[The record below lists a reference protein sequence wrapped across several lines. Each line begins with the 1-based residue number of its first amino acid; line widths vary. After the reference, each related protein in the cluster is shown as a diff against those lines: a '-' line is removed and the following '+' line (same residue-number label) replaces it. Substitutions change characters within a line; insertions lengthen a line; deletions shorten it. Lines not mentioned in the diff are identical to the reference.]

1 MKFSMRSL
9 LLTMTMYFWVSHSL
23 AQTGL
28 TDDIHSQSESIA
40 DVMNYFPMANGIGT
54 AGQPTPEQFALI
66 KAAKYST
73 VINLAVAQSVNALP
87 NEAKIVTD
95 LDMSYQHIPV
105 PWDAPTASHVKEFFE
120 TMDMLT
126 PQADPILVHCAANYR
141 ASVFTYKYLTLR
153 QGLSKE
159 DATTPL
165 LKEWLPQMD
174 DNWKAIMALSLNDI
188 E

>member
-9 LLTMTMYFWVSHSL
+9 LLTMTMYFWVSDSL

-66 KAAKYST
+66 KAAKYSA

-120 TMDMLT
+120 AMDMLT
-126 PQADPILVHCAANYR
+126 QQADPILVHCAANYR